1 MINKLNNNQ
10 ISEGAL
16 NTNKSVLGATQNVN
30 SNGSQQV
37 TSQNGTDNAQDA
49 SLQISFDSIM
59 EQAKQISVENES
71 AVASAKALMASGQ
84 LDTPENILKAAQNML
99 KYGV

>member
-16 NTNKSVLGATQNVN
+16 NTRNGVPGATQIVN
-30 SNGSQQV
+30 QNTSPQV
-37 TSQNGTDNAQDA
+37 NTQNRPDSAQDA
-49 SLQISFDSIM
+49 SLQVSFGSLI
-59 EQAKQISVENES
+59 EQAKQPPIEDGS
-71 AVASAKALMASGQ
+71 AVARAKALIASGQ
-84 LDTPENILKAAQNML
+84 LDTPENIQKAAQNIV

>member
-16 NTNKSVLGATQNVN
+16 NTRKGVLGATQTVN
-30 SNGSQQV
+30 QSSSPQIS
-37 TSQNGTDNAQDA
+37 TQNGPDNTQDA
-49 SLQISFDSIM
+49 SLQVSFDNLI
-59 EQAKQISVENES
+59 EQAKQAPTEDGS
-71 AVASAKALMASGQ
+71 AVARAKALIASGQ
-84 LDTPENILKAAQNML
+84 LDTPENIQKAAQNIL

>member
-16 NTNKSVLGATQNVN
+16 NTNKGVLGATQNVN
-30 SNGSQQV
+30 SNSSAQV
-37 TSQNGTDNAQDA
+37 TSQNGTDNTQDA

-59 EQAKQISVENES
+59 EQAKQIPVENES
-71 AVASAKALMASGQ
+71 AVASAKALIASGQ

-99 KYGV
+99 KHGI